1 MLPATR
7 EERAER
13 EELVETVKRLKAKV
27 TVEAL
32 REATPVLAKA
42 EALWKA
48 INDKTITFTAL
59 QDTIKHC
66 RSKFEGCNLRN
77 ELADAA
83 EWLQAL
89 QHLEARVTEWEANAK
104 REAQEEKDKVQA
116 ARIKDAAAK
125 KARLHPRSD
134 DDDDDDDDDA
144 DAGAGADSHDNDLS
158 GSNDNDLSG
167 SNDTDAD
174 AVKGGAVTLPADKIH
189 ERDRARVTKKRKLQ
203 NKGSVDRGKG
213 VVNEDQKR
221 PVEKFECV
229 GVINKKIKIALARLL
244 KFLEATHKHGK
255 ASLGPS
261 ELKQH
266 LVIKDGQYYCPS
278 CATFVKDALQ
288 HVVGNVC
295 IRFFFFI

>member
-125 KARLHPRSD
+125 KTRLHPRSD
-134 DDDDDDDDDA
+134 DDD
-144 DAGAGADSHDNDLS
+144 AGAGADSH
-158 GSNDNDLSG
+158 DNDLSG